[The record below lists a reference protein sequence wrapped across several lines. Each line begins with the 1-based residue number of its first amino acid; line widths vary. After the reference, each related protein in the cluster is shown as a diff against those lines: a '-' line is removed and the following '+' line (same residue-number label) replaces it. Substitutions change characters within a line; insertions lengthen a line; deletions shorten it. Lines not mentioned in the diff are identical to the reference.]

1 MKLEPF
7 QQQQINFAAHIR
19 DPENVA
25 APTDI
30 DSSRM
35 EVYRDL
41 FFNNIVNFL
50 KGSYPVLYK
59 VLGNERWKMLVRDFY
74 RDHASHTPLFPQL
87 AGEFLQYLMK
97 ERAEGKQTDPAG
109 DPPFLAELAHYEWV
123 EIGLRF
129 ARDPK
134 IDKLL
139 RPEGDLLSERP
150 VTSPLAWLLTYH
162 YPVDKIGE
170 SFQPDK
176 PEEQPKHYLVLRNNE
191 MKIKFI
197 SLNLVSA
204 RLFELLRDNPEKT
217 GNDNLLSIAKEM
229 NHKNPEAIVRNG
241 QTIMQQWL
249 EKNALLG
256 TLPAI

>member
-7 QQQQINFAAHIR
+7 QEQQIKFAAHIR

-25 APTDI
+25 APADI
-30 DSSRM
+30 DSDRM
-35 EVYRDL
+35 EVYRGL

-50 KGSYPVLYK
+50 KGSYPVLYR
-59 VLGNERWKMLVRDFY
+59 VLGSDRWKMLVRDFY
-74 RDHASHTPLFPQL
+74 RDHASRTPLFPNL
-87 AGEFLQYLMK
+87 AAEFLHYLME
-97 ERAEGKQTDPAG
+97 ERPQGTQSDPAG
-109 DPPFLAELAHYEWV
+109 DPPFLTELAHYEWV

-129 ARDPK
+129 ASDPE
-134 IDKLL
+134 IDESL
-139 RPEGDLLSERP
+139 RPDGDLLNERP

-170 SFQPDK
+170 SFQPDE
-176 PEEQPKHYLVLRNNE
+176 PEEQPKHYLVLRNSD

-204 RLFELLRDNPEKT
+204 RLFELLRDNPETT
-217 GNDNLLSIAKEM
+217 GKDNLLRIAKEIQH
-229 NHKNPEAIVRNG
+229 NNPEAIVSNG
-241 QTIMQQWL
+241 QAIMQQWL